1 MNGLKP
7 HLGGTA
13 LLSLGG
19 WHKHFAHESQTLF
32 WVSSAE
38 AAVSH
43 SCGRSKQ
50 WQSGT
55 GPCSCPAHTGS
66 SSPKMQPHALFG
78 TGGSGKARAWSC
90 PRHGAVSPV
99 PGCERVWRGLFFL
112 GRTEGKDTLWFREQF
127 SLWCHYVMGGKQQL
141 HQTGR
146 DLGQE
151 KNLTMGAA
159 ILCTLTESWT
169 CSKMSQAD
177 KNMMLVRCDFLQS
190 CSSQLCVPG
199 VISLPTSETQG
210 CLAKACNIHLA
221 SGGFR
226 Q

>member
-1 MNGLKP
+1 MAEWHWTLHTRAHHPLRCSRTLFLAQGALAKP
-7 HLGGTA
+7 GPDPALGTV
-13 LLSLGG
+13 LCPLSLVVKG
-19 WHKHFAHESQTLF
+19 
-32 WVSSAE
+32 
-38 AAVSH
+38 
-43 SCGRSKQ
+43 
-50 WQSGT
+50 
-55 GPCSCPAHTGS
+55 
-66 SSPKMQPHALFG
+66 FG
-78 TGGSGKARAWSC
+78 E
-90 PRHGAVSPV
+90 V
-99 PGCERVWRGLFFL
+99 FFL